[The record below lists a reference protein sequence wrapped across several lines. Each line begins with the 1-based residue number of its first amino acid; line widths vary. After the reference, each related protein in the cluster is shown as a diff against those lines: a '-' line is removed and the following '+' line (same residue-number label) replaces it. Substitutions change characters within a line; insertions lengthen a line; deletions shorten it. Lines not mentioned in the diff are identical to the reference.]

1 MKWGLVPA
9 SEPDAL
15 SSATVTGAGRRVSAE
30 GRAATERKTGEG
42 VIWRRV
48 SANAR
53 MPQTCAGVYHR
64 HAPRDTCGRVACVYR
79 AFEVRGEI

>member
-1 MKWGLVPA
+1 M
-9 SEPDAL
+9 
-15 SSATVTGAGRRVSAE
+15 SSATVTVAGRRVSDTAE

-64 HAPRDTCGRVACVYR
+64 HAQAYTTGMRR
-79 AFEVRGEI
+79 ATRAGV